1 MGSIEN
7 NAANMITYNKHD
19 DIKSE
24 LEILSKGINIT
35 QDVSTTEYIDLMMKQ
50 NYMTMQLMS
59 KMCGMLEE
67 IKVEKNKSV
76 IPPQNNSHDN
86 IPPEFV
92 CKQPSNIPIPK
103 APNDDNMVYYSIQ
116 YSIFKNLKKKYDV
129 NPQISYTRFLY
140 NTYSYLSN
148 TMNSTTKTTKY
159 NWLLGDNMF
168 SKYTSPFYVDRA
180 HNIFYIK
187 DPNGK
192 SLIKDPDGREF
203 DRIGNNIIVNSL
215 LECQNEILNSIP
227 ENGDEARFN
236 PIYDTGCMNMYTDI
250 AKYKKLIPTYNYIF
264 KLVCKIDDAIN
275 ANKYQTVYITT
286 DLTG

>member
-1 MGSIEN
+1 MGSTEDASNI
-7 NAANMITYNKHD
+7 ITY
-19 DIKSE
+19 DIKP
-24 LEILSKGINIT
+24 LNDIKTQIEIISKGINVP
-35 QDVSTTEYIDLMMKQ
+35 QNVSTAEYIDLMMKQ

-67 IKVEKNKSV
+67 IKTDKNKSV
-76 IPPQNNSHDN
+76 MLPQLDTNEQNQFPPGFTYKQQNITS
-86 IPPEFV
+86 P
-92 CKQPSNIPIPK
+92 KSPI
-103 APNDDNMVYYSIQ
+103 DDNVVYYSIH
-116 YSIFKNLKKKYDV
+116 YSIFKNLKNKYDT

-140 NTYSYLSN
+140 NTYSYLSSM
-148 TMNSTTKTTKY
+148 MNSTTKTTKY
-159 NWLLGDNMF
+159 NWLLSDGVF

-215 LECQNEILNSIP
+215 LECHNEILKSIP

-236 PIYDTGCMNMYTDI
+236 PLYDTGCMNMYTDI
-250 AKYKKLIPTYNYIF
+250 AKYKKLVPTYSYLF
-264 KLVCKIDDAIN
+264 KLVCKIDDTIN
-275 ANKYQTVYITT
+275 ANKYQTVYTTT
-286 DLTG
+286 DF